1 MIYHGATPRKFE
13 PDRWRSTTD
22 AGAPRKHMTD
32 ESGLPVP
39 SINDL
44 SARFPHPL
52 EQKPTPRDLANDL
65 ALLNHAAHLA
75 GDDVFFV
82 TADVADYFPH
92 LSLAP
97 TEY

>member
-1 MIYHGATPRKFE
+1 MICHGAMPRKFE
-13 PDRWRSTTD
+13 ADRWRSTTD
-22 AGAPRKHMTD
+22 VEAPQKHMTD

-44 SARFPHPL
+44 LAQFSYPL

-75 GDDVFFV
+75 GDDVFI
-82 TADVADYFPH
+82 
-92 LSLAP
+92 
-97 TEY
+97 